1 MIEEQLFNQ
10 ALEYPSDERSDFL
23 ASQCGDDLV
32 LRNRIELL
40 LHAHENPESF
50 LQEKPGTADHTT
62 VVYDR
67 ALGGPKLAEPYQT
80 YDPGMIELN
89 LTEVLGQTI
98 GPYKILQQIGQGGFG
113 TVFMAEQRV
122 PVKRKV
128 ALKILKADMCTRE
141 VIIRFEAERQA
152 LAMMDH
158 TNIAKILDGGA
169 TELGRP
175 YFVMELVRG
184 IPITVYCDEGGLAIK
199 DRLVLFVDLCRSLS
213 SCPACAP
220 EGNHSP

>member
-10 ALEYPSDERSDFL
+10 ALEYPSDERSGFL

-89 LTEVLGQTI
+89 LTRVSRSDNRTVQDSSANWPRRVWYGLHGRAKSPREA
-98 GPYKILQQIGQGGFG
+98 QGG
-113 TVFMAEQRV
+113 
-122 PVKRKV
+122 
-128 ALKILKADMCTRE
+128 
-141 VIIRFEAERQA
+141 
-152 LAMMDH
+152 
-158 TNIAKILDGGA
+158 
-169 TELGRP
+169 TEDSQG
-175 YFVMELVRG
+175 
-184 IPITVYCDEGGLAIK
+184 
-199 DRLVLFVDLCRSLS
+199 
-213 SCPACAP
+213 
-220 EGNHSP
+220 